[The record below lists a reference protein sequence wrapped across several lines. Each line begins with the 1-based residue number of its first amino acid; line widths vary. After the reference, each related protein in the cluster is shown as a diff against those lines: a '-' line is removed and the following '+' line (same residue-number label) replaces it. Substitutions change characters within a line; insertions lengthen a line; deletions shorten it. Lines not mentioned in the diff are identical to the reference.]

1 MASYRLVCQFSLFGL
16 TFFAMSAREVI
27 RLFDALPEAERREV
41 ADHVLQAQ
49 KQEPSATR
57 YASLNQAKEIAD
69 RVFTT
74 NEELF
79 RKLAQ

>member
-1 MASYRLVCQFSLFGL
+1 
-16 TFFAMSAREVI
+16 MSAREVI
-27 RLFDALPEAERREV
+27 RLFEALPEAERREV
-41 ADHVLQAQ
+41 AEHILHADKSEIPPTA
-49 KQEPSATR
+49 K
-57 YASLNQAKEIAD
+57 YASLEQVKEVSE

>member
-1 MASYRLVCQFSLFGL
+1 
-16 TFFAMSAREVI
+16 MSAREVI

-41 ADHVLQAQ
+41 AEHILHVET
-49 KQEPSATR
+49 QETSGVR
-57 YASLNQAKEIAD
+57 RASLDQVKEIAQ
-69 RVFTT
+69 RVFKT

>member
-1 MASYRLVCQFSLFGL
+1 V
-16 TFFAMSAREVI
+16 SAREVI
-27 RLFDALPEAERREV
+27 RLFDALSEAERRQV
-41 ADHVLQAQ
+41 ADHILHTEKPETSPVASHASIEQV
-49 KQEPSATR
+49 KQVAE
-57 YASLNQAKEIAD
+57 